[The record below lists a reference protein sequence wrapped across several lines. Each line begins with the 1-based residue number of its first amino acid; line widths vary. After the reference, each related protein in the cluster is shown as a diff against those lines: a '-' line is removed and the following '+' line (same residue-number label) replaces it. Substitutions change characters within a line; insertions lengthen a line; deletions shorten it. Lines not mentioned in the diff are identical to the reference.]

1 MKTAAAQRR
10 HTAAR
15 TPPTMAPILTG
26 FDVVGGLDGL
36 GVVDVDVDVAV
47 VAVDEPW
54 ERLVGEGGAEN
65 DVVEG

>member
-1 MKTAAAQRR
+1 
-10 HTAAR
+10 
-15 TPPTMAPILTG
+15 MAPILTG